1 MGRLTGEVDP
11 GEAGSRV
18 LTSEGDLGEG
28 REDERRGLDS
38 ASFLGLLGVSW
49 TDLVSGLVDLDVT
62 LGPLGQFPW
71 KRVRCPMCGLGEGW
85 D

>member
-1 MGRLTGEVDP
+1 MGRLTGESDP

-18 LTSEGDLGEG
+18 LVSEGDLGEG

-38 ASFLGLLGVSW
+38 ASFLGLLGVGW
-49 TDLVSGLVDLDVT
+49 RDLVSGLVDLDVT
-62 LGPLGQFPW
+62 LGSLGLFPW